1 MTLGIAA
8 QLAAARCLNEL
19 TLDPQYQLDRPT
31 YAPSSCTI
39 PPRNVLRQQLTI
51 FSSEYYQV
59 LVATH
64 LLTPEEWK
72 AELA

>member
-8 QLAAARCLNEL
+8 QLAAAHCLNEL

-31 YAPSSCTI
+31 YAPSSY
-39 PPRNVLRQQLTI
+39 NVLWQQLTI

-59 LVATH
+59 LIATH